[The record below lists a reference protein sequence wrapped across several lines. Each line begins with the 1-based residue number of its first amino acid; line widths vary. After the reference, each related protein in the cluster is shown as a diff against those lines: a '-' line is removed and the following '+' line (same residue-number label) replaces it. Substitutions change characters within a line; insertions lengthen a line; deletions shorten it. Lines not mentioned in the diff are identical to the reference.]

1 MLLMF
6 YTPWCGAC
14 KSFKPIFAEVA
25 SLVKDEGTILAAVD
39 CELGKDV
46 EFYQEIFEKSSSE
59 SEVLRSQR
67 VNLLHSDLVIL
78 RS

>member
-46 EFYQEIFEKSSSE
+46 EFYQEIFQKSSSE
-59 SEVLRSQR
+59 
-67 VNLLHSDLVIL
+67 
-78 RS
+78 